1 VSSIDWAR
9 LEEVVE
15 RAVRKARGEEL
26 KEIAEA
32 IKTLAEYMKTGF
44 QEIQNILNEHT
55 KILKEHA
62 KTLEEHTRILEEH
75 TKILNEHT
83 KTLEEHT
90 KILNEHTKILEE
102 HTRILREH
110 SEILKEHSHS
120 LAEHTKL
127 LNELKASMGSLGRR
141 WGRDLERTVLEIYRD
156 LLEKRGIEP
165 GKVEKF
171 VYRDVEGRYLSR
183 GALIEVDVYIHDG
196 KTYIIEVK
204 SHVELD
210 DVEWFWQKAGIVE
223 RILGK
228 AAERKIIVSVNI
240 DKEALERAKE
250 LDIDVIYGAVVE

>member
-1 VSSIDWAR
+1 MSSIDWAR

-62 KTLEEHTRILEEH
+62 KTLEEHT
-75 TKILNEHT
+75 KILNEHT
-83 KTLEEHT
+83 KTLE
-90 KILNEHTKILEE
+90 EHTKILEE